1 MIQNTTPPANGDMLR
16 DFFSNVDKVVSGL
29 DGDEPLVPPAAD
41 AVASEKP
48 VGDQEAA
55 KADGKP
61 EEKDGD
67 KLHADK
73 AKDEKP
79 EVKAPLAK
87 GLAKLAAEQAALEK
101 ARKEFEEE
109 RRAFQAERGKPAVPP
124 DAAALALQLRRS
136 PLEALKALGFDDS
149 EAANV
154 LRAGMADLMGDKAPE
169 AYRKLKGEIGLEA
182 RFRELEAQNLSL
194 RNEIRQREE
203 AAQKAAQERAAAE
216 QQTALVTQYQNDVRK
231 YLGGDGSKDA
241 PLVSRLF
248 EADAE
253 MIMSELFEV
262 VMQDAQAK
270 IAAGRTDAA
279 PLTPAEAAKVLEARH
294 AKRRDLYGSTSQGP
308 ARTPPGLTGASRT
321 VAANPPP
328 KANEDF
334 DLDASLNRALNSWG
348 LK

>member
-1 MIQNTTPPANGDMLR
+1 MNTPANGDTLR

-29 DGDEPLVPPAAD
+29 DQDEPLVPPASGAI
-41 AVASEKP
+41 ATKEP
-48 VGDQEAA
+48 VGDKEAA
-55 KADGKP
+55 KPDGQA
-61 EEKDGD
+61 EEKDGE

-109 RRAFQAERGKPAVPP
+109 RKAFLAGKTDKAAPPP

-203 AAQKAAQERAAAE
+203 AAQKAAQERAVQE
-216 QQTALVTQYQNDVRK
+216 QQAQLVTQYQNDVRK

-253 MIMSELFEV
+253 MVMSELFEV

-270 IAAGRTDAA
+270 IAAGRTDAS

-328 KANEDF
+328 KANEEF
-334 DLDASLNRALNSWG
+334 DLDASLNRALSSWG